1 MLKTILLTLI
11 IVAVS
16 MAFLAIK
23 LLVKRNG
30 RFPNL
35 HIGGSAAMRK
45 RGITCVQSMDF
56 AERQPNPHRIA
67 ERRTQGKPAESQ
79 PE

>member
-1 MLKTILLTLI
+1 MLFTLI

-16 MAFLAIK
+16 MAFLAVK
-23 LLVKRNG
+23 LLLKRNG

-45 RGITCVQSMDF
+45 RGITCVQSMDY
-56 AERQPNPHRIA
+56 AERLDNPHRIA
-67 ERRTQGKPAESQ
+67 ERRTGNNPKNPTEAN
-79 PE
+79 